1 MDTARAALLLGPAK
15 PLFGEHTMN
24 LPDLKLSNHFLI
36 AMPSMLD
43 PVFGGTVV
51 YLCEHNER
59 GALGMVIN
67 KPTDLTMNDLFERL
81 DLKTE
86 IAPFA
91 EKPIL
96 FGGPVQD
103 DRGFVLHSPIG
114 QFSSMLKVTDDIAF
128 TTSKDV
134 LEAVASGAGPQRLL
148 VSIGYSGW
156 GAGQL
161 EDEIRRNGWLTVEA
175 DPAVI
180 FDLPFNERYSAALKL
195 LGFDPAKLASGVG
208 HA

>member
-1 MDTARAALLLGPAK
+1 
-15 PLFGEHTMN
+15 
-24 LPDLKLSNHFLI
+24 
-36 AMPSMLD
+36 MLD

-67 KPTDLTMNDLFERL
+67 KPTDITMSDLFDRL
-81 DLKTE
+81 DLRAE
-86 IAPFA
+86 ISPFA
-91 EKPIL
+91 EKPVL

-103 DRGFVLHSPIG
+103 DRGFVLHSPLG
-114 QFSSMLKVTDDIAF
+114 PFTSMLRVTDDIAF

-134 LEAVASGAGPQRLL
+134 LEAVAAGKGPQRLL

-161 EDEIRRNGWLTVEA
+161 EDEIGKNGWLTVKA

-180 FDLPFNERYSAALKL
+180 FDLPYDERYSAALKL
-195 LGFDPAKLASGVG
+195 LGVDPSMLSIAAG